1 MASSVREIDFEEQL
15 KEAGNLLLSP
25 PSETNELIALLDKL
39 ESLLS
44 NVEQAPS
51 EPVRGALL
59 PPLKALIANEVL
71 RHPDTTV
78 RMSVA
83 SCMSEITR
91 ITAPDAPY
99 NDDEMREIF
108 QLIVSAFEKL
118 SDMSGSFYTKAV
130 NCLDIVAKVR
140 TCLVMLDLECDALI
154 VEMFRI
160 FLQVIR
166 SDHPTD
172 IYTAMEKTM
181 TLVIDESE
189 DVSWDLLST
198 LLSSVRKENQD
209 VSCTSLKLGEE
220 VITNC
225 DAKLK
230 PYLLEA
236 VQSKGIV
243 LKEYAD
249 VVSNICKNGD
259 GTLQHSHCNGIGEHM
274 VTKEPDSTSPGDFCH
289 DVDGVSK
296 SMMNGGTDVDAS
308 PTRNEDND
316 KSSKV
321 LEQCSLSE
329 HPKGTDDREPPKKRD
344 EQEHSKSPDARG
356 CAEPDNMSTVKS
368 GIEQERVPRKRGRKP
383 NSLMNPEEGYDH
395 SWISTGRKTRKTAVV
410 PGRRKSLN
418 KGVDQTPSGN
428 TDSMTS
434 AVELSSASPKRSLL
448 DASNSK
454 RGRAKKKGSM
464 MNEDADPNS
473 LSASNEKRLNVLVEA
488 KAPRS
493 ANVGVK
499 KEAEDG
505 VPPEIKRRKRSAT
518 QYTDLNLKKE
528 PEERCNSATKKR
540 KHSKDRVAV
549 ETKEEATPPGGKV
562 SEKEDEMLGDPKLKS
577 KQQSDIKARGRGVN
591 DDRSSN
597 KLIFK
602 KVSLGPA
609 ASDKVIAEASGDK
622 KKNISKAA
630 AKSEETPKRK
640 VKRKRSAG
648 KDMKITSK
656 AAVESSTRD
665 GNSSEETPKTEVK
678 RKNTAGKE
686 VASEIP
692 EVGEQLVGSRVK
704 VWWPLDK
711 MFYEGVVNS
720 YDNIKKKHKIV
731 YADGDEETLTLKKQR
746 WELIDSAEEGQG
758 QETDVLKP
766 DASSDIRQ
774 KVKEEDTELEP
785 AKEVKQKSSS
795 RRNSSSRRFK
805 AKARKSGGNSAGGAK
820 LDKSNIV
827 DDPTNNLSVKDGKPK
842 EEDENSTGDQ
852 MEADIN
858 SEQTAKETAIK
869 SVGKSSKVGGESGGE
884 CLDDLGKE
892 GEGAKK

>member
-1 MASSVREIDFEEQL
+1 MVRRIMASSVGEISFEEQL

-25 PSETNELIALLDKL
+25 PSEINELIALLDKL

-44 NVEQAPS
+44 IVEQAPP
-51 EPVRGALL
+51 EPVLGALL
-59 PPLKALIANEVL
+59 PPLKALIGNEVL
-71 RHPDTTV
+71 RHPDTAV

-99 NDDEMREIF
+99 NDDEMRDIF

-189 DVSWDLLST
+189 DVSWDLLRT
-198 LLSSVRKENQD
+198 LLSSVRKEHQD
-209 VSCTSLKLGEE
+209 VSSTSLKLGEE

-236 VQSKGIV
+236 VHSKGIV

-249 VVSNICKNGD
+249 VVSNICKIGD
-259 GTLQHSHCNGIGEHM
+259 GTLQHGHCNGTGERM
-274 VTKEPDSTSPGDFCH
+274 VAKEPDSTSPGDVCH
-289 DVDGVSK
+289 DLGGISK
-296 SMMNGGTDVDAS
+296 LMMNEGTDVDAS

-316 KSSKV
+316 KSSKE
-321 LEQCSLSE
+321 LGRCSLSD
-329 HPKGTDDREPPKKRD
+329 HPKGTDEREPLKRRD
-344 EQEHSKSPDARG
+344 EQEHPKSSDARG
-356 CAEPDNMSTVKS
+356 CAEPDNMGTIKS
-368 GIEQERVPRKRGRKP
+368 GTEQERVPRKRGRKP

-395 SWISTGRKTRKTAVV
+395 SWISTGRKTPGV
-410 PGRRKSLN
+410 PNRRKSLN
-418 KGVDQTPSGN
+418 KGIDQTPSGN
-428 TDSMTS
+428 KDSMTS
-434 AVELSSASPKRSLL
+434 AVELSSASPKSSLP

-454 RGRAKKKGSM
+454 KGRAKKKGSM

-473 LSASNEKRLNVLVEA
+473 QSASNEKRLNVLVEE
-488 KAPRS
+488 KAPQS

-499 KEAEDG
+499 KEAEDSA
-505 VPPEIKRRKRSAT
+505 PPEIKRRKRSAT

-540 KHSKDRVAV
+540 KHSTKDRVAV
-549 ETKEEATPPGGKV
+549 ETNEEATPTGGKV
-562 SEKEDEMLGDPKLKS
+562 SEKEDEMLGVPKLKS
-577 KQQSDIKARGRGVN
+577 KQQSDIKARGKGVH

-597 KLIFK
+597 KIIFK
-602 KVSLGPA
+602 KVNLGPA
-609 ASDKVIAEASGDK
+609 ASDKVIAVAFGDK

-630 AKSEETPKRK
+630 AKSEETPERE
-640 VKRKRSAG
+640 VKRKRSTG
-648 KDMKITSK
+648 KDMKVTSK

-665 GNSSEETPKTEVK
+665 GISSEETPKTEFK

-686 VASEIP
+686 VASETP
-692 EVGEQLVGSRVK
+692 EVDEKLVGSRVK

-720 YDNIKKKHKIV
+720 YDSIKKKHKIV
-731 YADGDEETLTLKKQR
+731 YADGDEETLVLKKQR
-746 WELIDSAEEGQG
+746 WELIDSAEEGQ
-758 QETDVLKP
+758 EADVLKP
-766 DASSDIRQ
+766 DTSSETPH

-785 AKEVKQKSSS
+785 AKEVKRKSSS
-795 RRNSSSRRFK
+795 RRKSTSRRSK
-805 AKARKSGGNSAGGAK
+805 AKARKSGGNSADG
-820 LDKSNIV
+820 DKPNIV
-827 DDPTNNLSVKDGKPK
+827 DDPSNDLAMKDGKPK

-852 MEADIN
+852 MEVDMD
-858 SEQTAKETAIK
+858 SEQTAKEPAIK
-869 SVGKSSKVGGESGGE
+869 SEGKSYKACGESRGE

-892 GEGAKK
+892 NE